1 MTTTPPVRRSSI
13 ALAVLAFLYEEPMHP
28 YRMQRLIKS
37 RGKDEVINVRQRA
50 GLYQTINRLL
60 RAELIAV
67 REVER
72 QENWPDRTIYQL
84 TEKGRETMLVWMR
97 QMLSAP
103 AHEFPEFPAA
113 LAYISLLT
121 PVDARLELERR
132 LQALTSE
139 TQRIDSQL
147 GLATD
152 VPRLFLVEMEYL
164 QAVHNAELTWIKSL
178 VEDLD
183 AGRLTW
189 NEEWLRTVAA
199 QLEGEGKSDVNQ

>member
-1 MTTTPPVRRSSI
+1 
-13 ALAVLAFLYEEPMHP
+13 
-28 YRMQRLIKS
+28 MQQLIKS

-60 RAELIAV
+60 RAELISI

-84 TEKGRETMLVWMR
+84 TEEGRETMLVWMR

-103 AHEFPEFPAA
+103 ANEFPDFPAA
-113 LAYISLLT
+113 LAYLSLLT

-132 LQALTSE
+132 LQLLTAE
-139 TQRIDSQL
+139 AQRIHSQL
-147 GLATD
+147 ASATY
-152 VPRLFLVEMEYL
+152 VPRLFLIEMEYL
-164 QAVHNAELTWIKSL
+164 QAVLNAELAWVKSL

-199 QLEGEGKSDVNQ
+199 RLEGEGKNDVNR